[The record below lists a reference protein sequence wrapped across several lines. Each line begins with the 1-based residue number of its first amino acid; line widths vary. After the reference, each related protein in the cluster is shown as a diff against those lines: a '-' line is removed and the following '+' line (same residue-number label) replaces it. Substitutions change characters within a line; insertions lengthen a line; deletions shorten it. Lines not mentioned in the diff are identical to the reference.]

1 LVKRGTRVRRC
12 GSKWGVRQR
21 KRRRT
26 DRWMYPSLIQ
36 VVGGGGRVVVVGGAF
51 VDAEGKA

>member
-1 LVKRGTRVRRC
+1 
-12 GSKWGVRQR
+12 
-21 KRRRT
+21 
-26 DRWMYPSLIQ
+26 MYPSLIQ